1 MQGMSWQLAFQSGAY
16 SRCGMALTLHW
27 SRACRFLTLLVCAQH
42 KVGLALK
49 EFRLLH
55 AASMRGA
62 VPMNKLIF
70 PPALKYLPLWSLG
83 ETLLLSF
90 AGPLP

>member
-1 MQGMSWQLAFQSGAY
+1 M
-16 SRCGMALTLHW
+16 
-27 SRACRFLTLLVCAQH
+27 QH

-83 ETLLLSF
+83 ETLLLRY
-90 AGPLP
+90 AGLLLCTLLQTHF

>member
-1 MQGMSWQLAFQSGAY
+1 MT
-16 SRCGMALTLHW
+16 CVH
-27 SRACRFLTLLVCAQH
+27 H

-83 ETLLLSF
+83 ETLLLLL
-90 AGPLP
+90 ADPLPQTLFPTHF